1 MKKIIVIDDDVQF
14 LEEMQILLTSK
25 GYDVKVLSD
34 GAFAAV
40 EVCRFKPDA
49 VLLDL
54 KMSGESGFEIAGEL
68 RQNAETSK
76 IPIIGITGFYT
87 EKEHSLFIQMCGI
100 KRWLIKPIKQKDLFE
115 SLEDAWTAK

>member
-1 MKKIIVIDDDVQF
+1 MKKVIVIDDDVQF
-14 LEEMQILLTSK
+14 LAEIHRLLTVK
-25 GYDVKVLSD
+25 GYDVKTLSD

-40 EVCRFKPDA
+40 EVCRLKPDV

-54 KMSGESGFEIAGEL
+54 KMRGESGFEIAEEL

-100 KRWLIKPIKQKDLFE
+100 KRCLIKPIKPEDLFK
-115 SLEDAWTAK
+115 SLEDACAAK